1 MTTVGFIYP
10 DHAAEDD
17 YPFAEELLGQR
28 LPVEHI
34 YGTDLHAVPELLD
47 LGSEERLAEG
57 ARLLAKHEP
66 DAVVWACTSGSFV
79 YRWDGAHEQ
88 VAKLSAAADK
98 PASSTS
104 FAFVRAA
111 RALGLKRVSVA
122 ASYPDDV
129 AKLFVEFL
137 DRGGVEVVAMS
148 SEDIDTAAEVGRLA
162 PEAVVEL
169 AVAHDHPAADAV
181 LVPDTAM
188 RTLGV
193 LGAIEERLG
202 KPVLTANQVT
212 IWEGL
217 RLTGRCPVR
226 TAGQAVRRRQVNH
239 GPDRHRTGEPGVDRG
254 DHRAA
259 APRSHH
265 ERHVRAGHA
274 AR

>member
-1 MTTVGFIYP
+1 MPTVGFIYP

-17 YPFAEELLGQR
+17 YPFAERLLGYR
-28 LPVEHI
+28 FSLPVEHI

-47 LGSEERLAEG
+47 LGSERRLAEG
-57 ARLLAKHEP
+57 AGLLAKHEP

-79 YRWDGAHEQ
+79 YRWQGAHEQ
-88 VAKLSAAADK
+88 VDKLAKAAGK

-111 RALGLKRVSVA
+111 QKLGLKRVAVA

-129 AKLFVEFL
+129 AKLFVDFL
-137 DRGGVEVVAMS
+137 AAGGIEIVAMS

-169 AVAHDHPAADAV
+169 AVNHDHPAADAV
-181 LVPDTAM
+181 LIPDTAM

-193 LGAIEERLG
+193 ITTIEGRLG

-217 RLTGRCPVR
+217 RL
-226 TAGQAVRRRQVNH
+226 AGEVPESDELGALFRWR
-239 GPDRHRTGEPGVDRG
+239 
-254 DHRAA
+254 
-259 APRSHH
+259 
-265 ERHVRAGHA
+265 
-274 AR
+274 

>member
-1 MTTVGFIYP
+1 MPTVGFIYP

-17 YPFAEELLGQR
+17 YPFAERLLGPGFS

-47 LGSEERLAEG
+47 LGSEQRLAEG
-57 ARLLAKHEP
+57 AALLAKHEP

-88 VAKLSAAADK
+88 VDKLAAAAGK

-111 RALGLKRVSVA
+111 EKLGLKRVAVA
-122 ASYPDDV
+122 ASYPEDV

-137 DRGGVEVVAMS
+137 GHGGVEIVSMT
-148 SEDIDTAAEVGRLA
+148 SEGIDTAAEVGRLS

-169 AVAHDHPAADAV
+169 AVSHDHPDADAV
-181 LVPDTAM
+181 LIPDTAM

-193 LGAIEERLG
+193 LTTIETRLG

-217 RLTGRCPVR
+217 RLAGEIPGSTELGELFRC
-226 TAGQAVRRRQVNH
+226 H
-239 GPDRHRTGEPGVDRG
+239 
-254 DHRAA
+254 
-259 APRSHH
+259 
-265 ERHVRAGHA
+265 
-274 AR
+274 

>member
-1 MTTVGFIYP
+1 MPTVGFIYP

-17 YPFAEELLGQR
+17 YPFAERLLGYR
-28 LPVEHI
+28 FSLPVEHI

-47 LGSEERLAEG
+47 LGSEKRLAEG
-57 ARLLAKHEP
+57 AALLSKHEP

-79 YRWDGAHEQ
+79 YRWQGAHEQ
-88 VAKLSAAADK
+88 VDKLAKAAGK

-111 RALGLKRVSVA
+111 EKLGLKRVAVA

-137 DRGGVEVVAMS
+137 AAGGIEIVAMS
-148 SEDIDTAAEVGRLA
+148 SEDIDTAAEVGRLS

-169 AVAHDHPAADAV
+169 AVSHDHPDADAV
-181 LVPDTAM
+181 LIPDTAM

-193 LGAIEERLG
+193 INTIEGRLG

-217 RLTGRCPVR
+217 RLAGEVPESEELGTLFRC
-226 TAGQAVRRRQVNH
+226 H
-239 GPDRHRTGEPGVDRG
+239 
-254 DHRAA
+254 
-259 APRSHH
+259 
-265 ERHVRAGHA
+265 
-274 AR
+274 